1 MNYFNDISFVTYG
14 ITDWVENTACG
25 RRFEGYYG
33 IQYVFDGEIFAHVNE
48 NPVEIAEGPVVF
60 ITYPASLSP
69 TVPVPECSGGRHI
82 SVSRGNG

>member
-33 IQYVFDGEIFAHVNE
+33 IQYVFDGEI
-48 NPVEIAEGPVVF
+48 
-60 ITYPASLSP
+60 SP
-69 TVPVPECSGGRHI
+69 M
-82 SVSRGNG
+82 